1 MARAFYGY
9 STPDVSVKSAR
20 GIFVSVFDE
29 TWLTNGSPIEPPQM
43 E

>member
-1 MARAFYGY
+1 VATQLADGAIVCAFYGY

-29 TWLTNGSPIEPPQM
+29 TWLTNG
-43 E
+43 